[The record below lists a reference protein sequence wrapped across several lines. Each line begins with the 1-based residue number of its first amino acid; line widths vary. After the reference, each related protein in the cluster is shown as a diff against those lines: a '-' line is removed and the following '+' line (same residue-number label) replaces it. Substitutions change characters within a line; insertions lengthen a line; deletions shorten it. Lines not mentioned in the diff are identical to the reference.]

1 MDVRQRLGRPLKV
14 AVLCSHRAPGLV
26 ALLNQD
32 RRRGCDY
39 EIVCCLTSSDTFI
52 EEVRVERRG
61 VRCVPHAIRH
71 FCRSRGVE
79 LGNLE
84 ARAAFDQATVDLL
97 KPFNPDIIMLD
108 GYLLLLTEPMLKA
121 YHGRI
126 LNLHHSDLLLRR
138 PLDGPRYPG
147 LRAVRDAFAAGEPET
162 RATAH
167 VVTERIDDGPVLLR
181 SWSFPVPPVVR
192 WARERGATDV
202 LKAAAWVH
210 QEWMLRDAWPV
221 MLRRTI
227 ELAGRAF
234 EDPRTP
240 LAVERLARWELA
252 PDGALSRLH
261 DVRGEPVQPSRTAHE
276 EPIRAP
282 QVARDGQARSPQVTS
297 TTARRPSPA
306 ARG

>member
-32 RRRGCDY
+32 RRRGRDY
-39 EIVCCLTSSDTFI
+39 EIVCCLSSSDTFI

-97 KPFNPDIIMLD
+97 KPFNPDIILLD

-138 PLDGPRYPG
+138 PLDGPRYPRPAR
-147 LRAVRDAFAAGEPET
+147 RARCPRGRRAGDACDRTRGDRADRRRPGPASVLELPGAAG
-162 RATAH
+162 RG
-167 VVTERIDDGPVLLR
+167 VG
-181 SWSFPVPPVVR
+181 
-192 WARERGATDV
+192 RERGATDV

-234 EDPRTP
+234 EEPRTP

-261 DVRGEPVQPSRTAHE
+261 DVRGEPVQPSRAGPE
-276 EPIRAP
+276 APSRAP
-282 QVARDGQARSPQVTS
+282 QVDRDGPARTPKVTS
-297 TTARRPSPA
+297 TTARRPSHA